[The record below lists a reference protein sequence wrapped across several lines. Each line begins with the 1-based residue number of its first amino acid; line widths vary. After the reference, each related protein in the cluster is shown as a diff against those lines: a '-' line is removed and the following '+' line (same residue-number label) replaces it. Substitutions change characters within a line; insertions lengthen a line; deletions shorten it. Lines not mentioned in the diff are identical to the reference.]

1 LGSDGTLRTLPFI
14 RGKVRHVA
22 FGPGDAEEMFLYLKY
37 FVFNLVAT
45 AVTPCLILFV
55 FSAIGEGAAAYSW
68 LSDKRWLRWPA
79 IGIGMFI
86 LFWLYMLDCFLGW
99 PPPDVRTTLRFLYWN
114 QETKNAET
122 PKVTSPAQPMLPSIW
137 ARCFLFIAACCLALG
152 WMFWAHNF
160 PSGVIILSLFT
171 GPVAVIFWGIVEPD
185 KYFERHCGR
194 RKVMSVEPSLGSI
207 RRNLDAMKSKYG
219 MSGRTSS
226 FMTAQASALALH
238 ALWLLFVWGFWVT
251 DNNFLGGQN
260 SWGADVK
267 ARLDAD
273 GITEDAFGGN
283 QELVQAIL
291 WMSPLTASLVL
302 FLLSAMVMFNL
313 HLHRRLAVNLEEEDE
328 DDGEEKDGKQL
339 SLAEMRQISNFA
351 KSIKLFTTCL
361 VLLAG
366 ATWATASVAGASIQF
381 ASTCQAFIAALFCF
395 LVIYIYFSLN
405 ALQKDLL
412 LRGMSVSPLIRSAR
426 NWLVSDLGMALFLT
440 PTVAFMPFYL
450 MLSFVNQR
458 VRNFLRCARNY
469 GEDKQR
475 WLTPVAGT
483 QLQML
488 INRQDWTSVHR
499 YLQILCILIV
509 SLQVVGGIGT
519 NVFLSFVN
527 EQLAGT
533 SFGTLVMSF
542 MLVGIAMFMIP
553 IVPGVAVY
561 FFGGIL
567 IPQGWVRTSTEL
579 GPDGLYDY
587 SGSEFWV
594 GFFIVVCLNFS
605 QKLIAV
611 TLQQKTIGEP
621 MSSNTA
627 ILQMVGVNK
636 PSMKAVEVILRKPG
650 MSVAKVAI
658 LVGGP
663 DWPTSVLTGIL
674 RLSLFQMLL
683 GTTPVI
689 VNVSIVSAAGAFKL
703 REPESHSW
711 ESFSSLILSIA
722 LCINIMLMA
731 TAAYYIQET
740 WEGYSEFLKKPRRQH
755 LPLDWLDH
763 VAKKQQEVV
772 NSFTAWRTLGVLPR
786 LVLVSTSILFVSSTF
801 VMCMLSSLCWEEFN
815 VTDPFDG
822 FNFMKWPGIA
832 ALSIFFF
839 SCLLHWMF
847 GKWVSFG
854 TRAAVREIASKME
867 PEREAWIEKR
877 SEEVEEEAADP
888 EQDLRL
894 VVLQLQGE
902 LHVLQERVRSLE
914 KGAKLPTF
922 ASSQQVGQVVPA
934 PSEPTLKLEDHTK
947 VSPRSQARTEDVNE
961 ADEVTQTM

>member
-1 LGSDGTLRTLPFI
+1 
-14 RGKVRHVA
+14 
-22 FGPGDAEEMFLYLKY
+22 MFLYFRY
-37 FVFNLVAT
+37 FIINLLAT
-45 AVTPCLILFV
+45 AVTPCLILFL
-55 FSAIGEGAAAYSW
+55 FSAIGEGAAAYRW
-68 LSDKRWLRWPA
+68 LSDQRDLRWPS
-79 IGIGMFI
+79 IGLGMFI
-86 LFWLYMLDCFLGW
+86 LLYLYLFDYFLGW
-99 PPPDVRTTLRFLYWN
+99 PPPDVRTTLRFLYWS
-114 QETKNAET
+114 QETKAAET
-122 PKVTSPAQPMLPSIW
+122 PKVTVPAQPMVPSVLGRIL
-137 ARCFLFIAACCLALG
+137 LFFAACCLALG

-171 GPVAVIFWGIVEPD
+171 GPAAVIFWGLVEPD

-194 RKVMSVEPSLGSI
+194 RKVMSAEPSMGSI
-207 RRNLDAMKSKYG
+207 RRSLDAMKSKYG
-219 MSGRTSS
+219 LSGRTSS

-238 ALWLLFVWGFWVT
+238 ALWLLFLWGFWVT
-251 DNNFLGGQN
+251 DNNFLGGEN
-260 SWGADVK
+260 AWGTAVK
-267 ARLDAD
+267 ERLARD
-273 GITEDAFGGN
+273 GISEESFGGN

-313 HLHRRLAVNLEEEDE
+313 HLHRRLAVNLDEEDQEEDE
-328 DDGEEKDGKQL
+328 KGEKML

-381 ASTCQAFIAALFCF
+381 ASTCQAFIAALFFF

-405 ALQKDLL
+405 VLQKDLL
-412 LRGMSVSPLIRSAR
+412 MRGMSVSPLIRNAR

-450 MLSFVNQR
+450 VLSFLNQQ
-458 VRNFLRCARNY
+458 VRKIRCSGDY
-469 GEDKQR
+469 GEDKKR

-483 QLQML
+483 QLSML

-499 YLQILCILIV
+499 YLQILCIVVV
-509 SLQVVGGIGT
+509 SLQVLGGIGT
-519 NVFLSFVN
+519 NVFLSWVN

-542 MLVGIAMFMIP
+542 MLVGISMFMIP

-567 IPQGWVRTSTEL
+567 IPQGWVRTNTEL

-594 GFFIVVCLNFS
+594 GFLIVVCLNFS

-621 MSSNTA
+621 MSTNTT

-636 PSMKAVEVILRKPG
+636 PGMKAVEVILRKPG
-650 MSVAKVAI
+650 FTVAKVAI

-663 DWPTSVLTGIL
+663 DWPTSVLTGIM

-689 VNVSIVSAAGAFKL
+689 VNVSIVTAAGAFKL

-722 LCINIMLMA
+722 LCINILLTG

-740 WEGYSEFLKKPRRQH
+740 WESYSEFLRKPRRQH

-763 VAKKQQEVV
+763 VAKKQQEVIKD
-772 NSFTAWRTLGVLPR
+772 FTAWQKLGIFPR
-786 LVLVSTSILFVSSTF
+786 LILVLTSVLFVSSTF
-801 VMCMLSSLCWEEFN
+801 VMCMLSSLCWDEFK

-822 FNFMKWPGIA
+822 LNFMKPIGA
-832 ALSIFFF
+832 GALSVFAFCCI
-839 SCLLHWMF
+839 LHWMF
-847 GKWVSFG
+847 GKWVSCG
-854 TRAAVREIASKME
+854 TRAALREIASKME

-877 SEEVEEEAADP
+877 AEEVEEEAADP
-888 EQDLRL
+888 DQDLRL

-902 LHVLQERVRSLE
+902 LHALQERVRSLE
-914 KGAKLPTF
+914 KGAKMSF
-922 ASSQQVGQVVPA
+922 VSSQPVAPV
-934 PSEPTLKLEDHTK
+934 PSEPPLKLEDHTK
-947 VSPRSQARTEDVNE
+947 ASPRTPSRTGE
-961 ADEVTQTM
+961 AEEPEELNAT